1 MATAK
6 TNQIYFAKMRDDAR
20 IPTKKAEDAGYDV
33 YSCFDGDY
41 FVVEPG
47 ETRAVPT
54 GIASAFNKKYY
65 AQVEERSSMA
75 KLGIK
80 KSGGVIDSG
89 YRGEYLIM
97 TYNTNKVPFVISK
110 VAKEQMPAEFK
121 VGKKSYKTAQAI
133 IYPYSKAVCQIVLQ
147 IVPKL
152 KTKEVSYAELQKFT
166 SERKTG
172 GFGSSNK

>member
-1 MATAK
+1 M
-6 TNQIYFAKMRDDAR
+6 I
-20 IPTKKAEDAGYDV
+20 
-33 YSCFDGDY
+33 
-41 FVVEPG
+41 EPG
-47 ETRAVPT
+47 ATRAVPT
-54 GIASAFNKKYY
+54 GLAAAFNKKYY

-110 VAKEQMPAEFK
+110 IAKEDLPAEFEAD
-121 VGKKSYKTAQAI
+121 GKKYKKDQAI
-133 IYPYSKAVCQIVLQ
+133 IYPYTQAICELVLQ

-152 KTKEVSYAELQKFT
+152 KEKEVTYEELLKF
-166 SERKTG
+166 SSQRKTG

>member
-1 MATAK
+1 MAKVK
-6 TNQIYFAKMRDDAR
+6 TNQIFFAKMREGAK
-20 IPTKKAEDAGYDV
+20 IPTKRAEDAGYDL
-33 YSCFDGDY
+33 YALFDDDY
-41 FVVEPG
+41 FVIEPG
-47 ETRAVPT
+47 ATRAVPT
-54 GIASAFNKKYY
+54 GLAAAFNKKYY

-110 VAKEQMPAEFK
+110 IEKDNMPAEFEAD
-121 VGKKSYKTAQAI
+121 GKKYQKDQAI
-133 IYPYSKAVCQIVLQ
+133 IYPYTKAICELVLQ

-152 KTKEVSYAELQKFT
+152 KEKEVTYEELLKF
-166 SERKTG
+166 SSQRKTG